1 MKQTP
6 PSKLAQWLLL
16 SSLTL
21 VYLPCRSRVLG
32 GQRRLTSMTCGNFA
46 NSAVRPKLFCPCP
59 LPYADFG
66 SLRGLRAQEDND
78 GSHQ

>member
-1 MKQTP
+1 MKKHLLQNLP
-6 PSKLAQWLLL
+6 NGVLL

-21 VYLPCRSRVLG
+21 IYPSPWPQSAG

-66 SLRGLRAQEDND
+66 SARGLRAQEDKD
-78 GSHQ
+78 GSHP